1 MKNPSFSGGKAMQNE
16 EKYYL
21 DLNAP
26 PLYCCSAMRKFGEGE
41 RHVTRTASYAVLI
54 LMFGGVLRFEE
65 NGEKRELRAG
75 EYYIQRER
83 LRQTGCMQS
92 DTPEYFYIHF
102 TGARYK
108 TAREFLPDKTENSAI
123 FTRPAESEPADEN
136 ANANAY
142 ASEKLPLYGT
152 FSANKIKPYIEKL
165 TLLGFHASQTA
176 YTGVFY
182 EILSELNL
190 PPVNAAEK
198 IRRYI
203 IENYQKKLLLDE
215 LCKTFYRSKNRLIEA
230 FKKAYGTTPYAYHT
244 EYRLMQAEQSLR
256 ATDLPLAAIAENSG
270 YESYMLFYKAFLKRF
285 RLSPSEYR
293 KKYT

>member
-1 MKNPSFSGGKAMQNE
+1 MLYTYFEKSELFGGGKAMQNE

-123 FTRPAESEPADEN
+123 
-136 ANANAY
+136 
-142 ASEKLPLYGT
+142 
-152 FSANKIKPYIEKL
+152 SANKIKPYIEKL

-215 LCKTFYRSKNRLIEA
+215 LCKTFYLSKNRLIEA
-230 FKKAYGTTPYAYHT
+230 FKKAYGTTPYAYHP